1 LDFVLNLITNDLVA
15 ADDHEDGSDE
25 DDEKGPDLTVQ
36 VNDEGYPCLPTGFE
50 SLILKNQQKV
60 VRQVF
65 QKSYGY
71 SFIFSK

>member
-1 LDFVLNLITNDLVA
+1 VA
-15 ADDHEDGSDE
+15 GEDPEDGSGE

-36 VNDEGYPCLPTGFE
+36 VNDKGYPCLPTGFE

-65 QKSYGY
+65 QKSYGD

>member
-1 LDFVLNLITNDLVA
+1 MA

>member
-1 LDFVLNLITNDLVA
+1 VA
-15 ADDHEDGSDE
+15 GEDPEDGSDE

-60 VRQVF
+60 V
-65 QKSYGY
+65 
-71 SFIFSK
+71 